1 MNKVKRVVRSA
12 GKREENL
19 AREIDRHLQAAQR
32 LLRRPLQ
39 QEIARGRLTR
49 PQIAVMR
56 AVVEADGISLKDL
69 SREVGLAHSTVS
81 GIVDRLERRAMVR
94 RRPGVKDRRVTQV
107 VVSRRIRAWM
117 RTRLPLLKV
126 SPLVKALARAK
137 RSEIAEIVTGMR
149 TLRRVLE
156 QDQRVLASR
165 QDSD

>member
-1 MNKVKRVVRSA
+1 VNRVKRAARPA
-12 GKREENL
+12 PKNL
-19 AREIDRHLQAAQR
+19 GLEIDRHLQAVQR
-32 LLRRPLQ
+32 LLRRPLR
-39 QEIARGRLTR
+39 QEIARGGLTR

-81 GIVDRLERRAMVR
+81 GIVDRLERRAMLR
-94 RRPGVKDRRVTQV
+94 RQPGVKDRRVTRV
-107 VVSRRIRAWM
+107 LASAKVRAWI

-156 QDQRVLASR
+156 QDQRGG
-165 QDSD
+165 

>member
-1 MNKVKRVVRSA
+1 MKRVARSA
-12 GKREENL
+12 RKREENL
-19 AREIDRHLQAAQR
+19 ALEIDRHLQAVQR

-81 GIVDRLERRAMVR
+81 GIVDRLEQRAMVR
-94 RRPGVKDRRVTQV
+94 RQPGVKDRRVTQV
-107 VVSRRIRAWM
+107 MVSAKIGAWI

-126 SPLVKALARAK
+126 SPLVKALARAN
-137 RSEIAEIVTGMR
+137 RSEMVEIVSGMR
-149 TLRRVLE
+149 TLQRLLE
-156 QDQRVLASR
+156 RE
-165 QDSD
+165 